1 MLTTEGVAP
10 RKRRTEARS
19 SAERSLSSSGDGG
32 TMSREEGWRWS
43 CSRAAAE
50 TEGGGGGEVS
60 SAAAT
65 AADAVV
71 TFSVGG
77 LETAK
82 GERRASA
89 GWTAEKLKAAAARS
103 AAAAE
108 EESQRLAL
116 RGG

>member
-1 MLTTEGVAP
+1 MHSPEKNTSTLATPRMTMTWLT
-10 RKRRTEARS
+10 
-19 SAERSLSSSGDGG
+19 LLL
-32 TMSREEGWRWS
+32 
-43 CSRAAAE
+43 AALVLALPQI
-50 TEGGGGGEVS
+50 S
-60 SAAAT
+60 MAAAT

-89 GWTAEKLKAAAARS
+89 GCTAEKLKAAAARS